1 MKIEEFEK
9 KYRISHFENNSCVL
23 EWKRENS
30 KVLINGIFY
39 IVCIG
44 DDCYIDPVAIKNK
57 EYAPMVKNDIK
68 TTFGNFESFKLY
80 YKLKYDRI

>member
-1 MKIEEFEK
+1 MLIEEFEK
-9 KYRISHFENNSCVL
+9 KYSILLFSNNSCVL

-39 IVCIG
+39 VCCI
-44 DDCYIDPVAIKNK
+44 DDDWAIDPVSIKNK
-57 EYAPMVKNDIK
+57 DYVPMIKNDIK
-68 TTFGNFESFKLY
+68 TTFGDFKSFELY